1 MALCASQLADEDE
14 PVLTVPDETL
24 VSLAERLQR
33 LCLERHETVAT
44 AESCT
49 GGLIAGAITA
59 VPGSSGYFLGG
70 LVTYADAAKVQLL
83 GIPDATLSAHGAVSA
98 QVARAMAT
106 GAMERL
112 GASIAVSSTGVAG
125 PDGGSAA
132 KPVGLVYLGLACEGD
147 ADVRRLMLA
156 GDRAAIRDAA
166 TAAALEWLI
175 ERATR
180 TG

>member
-1 MALCASQLADEDE
+1 MAVRATESADEDE

-49 GGLIAGAITA
+49 GGLIAAAITA

-83 GIPDATLSAHGAVSA
+83 GIPEATIGAHGAVSA
-98 QVARAMAT
+98 QVARAMAS
-106 GAMERL
+106 GALERL
-112 GASIAVSSTGVAG
+112 GATFAVSSTGVAG
-125 PDGGSAA
+125 PAGGSAA
-132 KPVGLVYLGLACEGD
+132 KPIGLVYLGLAWAGD

-156 GDRAAIRDAA
+156 GDRAAIREAA

-175 ERATR
+175 ERVSDAA
-180 TG
+180 

>member
-1 MALCASQLADEDE
+1 MALRATQPTDEDE

-70 LVTYADAAKVQLL
+70 FVTYADAAKIELL
-83 GIPDATLSAHGAVSA
+83 GIPEATIDAHGAVSA

-106 GAMERL
+106 GALERL

-125 PDGGSAA
+125 PDGGSPA
-132 KPVGLVYLGLACEGD
+132 KPVGLVYLGLAWEGE

-175 ERATR
+175 ERATGAR
-180 TG
+180 